1 MVGKLFLIR
10 FLHASWQLFILCG
23 FCPFHTVHGTIEA
36 FGREASTGLGFGF
49 EWHISDKE
57 LDEQLQYLRF
67 LGNDRVE
74 QKILVEC
81 EKMA

>member
-23 FCPFHTVHGTIEA
+23 FCPLHTVYGTIEA
-36 FGREASTGLGFGF
+36 FGRETGTGLRFGF

-57 LDEQLQYLRF
+57 LDEQLQKFPF
-67 LGNDRVE
+67 LGNDRVGL
-74 QKILVEC
+74 KILVEC
-81 EKMA
+81 GKTA